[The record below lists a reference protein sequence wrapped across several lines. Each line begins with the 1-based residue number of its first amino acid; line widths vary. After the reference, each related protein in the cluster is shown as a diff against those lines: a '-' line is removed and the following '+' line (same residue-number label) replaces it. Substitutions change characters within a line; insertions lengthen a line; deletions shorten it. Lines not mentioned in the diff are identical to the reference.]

1 MMLSVAAGRC
11 LTEITGSCSS
21 HSRDKFVFLC
31 AAGDGDFSK
40 GFRKSVYSAEG
51 VESLVG
57 CLVHTDSLIS

>member
-1 MMLSVAAGRC
+1 MMLSVAVGNC

-31 AAGDGDFSK
+31 AAGDEDFSK
-40 GFRKSVYSAEG
+40 GFGKSLHSTVG

-57 CLVHTDSLIS
+57 CLVQTY